1 MKTVKKNKELK
12 DFGFKEDGKYYWWA
26 SWYAEVLGYSSLNS
40 LRPSIRKAQNICLQI
55 GLPHEEN
62 FIASQND
69 KRKDIK
75 LTKFACFLIA
85 LQADDKK
92 PVVKRARAYFLNQL
106 EEVNILLK
114 DEEYVSRLN
123 AREDIKNLNID
134 LAKSA
139 RRAQVKDFRFFANE
153 GYVGLYNMT
162 MAELRSYRGVD
173 EQANLSDFMSLTEL
187 SANIFR
193 ITMTKERL
201 KHLRSSD
208 EEKAARE
215 HWKIASQI
223 RSMVKENT
231 GVYPEDLKLRK
242 NINLLQKRLK
252 LAQVELNKVV
262 KHIE

>member
-1 MKTVKKNKELK
+1 MKVIKKNKELK
-12 DFGFKEDGKYYWWA
+12 DYGFKENGTFYWWA
-26 SWYAEVLGYSSLNS
+26 SWYAEILGYSSLNS
-40 LRPSIRKAQNICLQI
+40 LKPSIRKAQNICLKI

-62 FIASQND
+62 FIPSQNE

-92 PVVKRARAYFLNQL
+92 PIVKRARNYFLNQL
-106 EEVNILLK
+106 EEVNFLLK
-114 DEEYVSRLN
+114 DQEYIKRLS
-123 AREDIKNLNID
+123 AREDMKNLNIE

-139 RRAQVKDFRFFANE
+139 RSAQVKDFRFFANE
-153 GYVGLYNMT
+153 GYIGLYNMT
-162 MAELRSYRGVD
+162 MAELRAYRGVD
-173 EQANLSDFMSLTEL
+173 EKANLNDFMSLTEL

-201 KHLRSSD
+201 KRLRNTN

-231 GVYPEDLKLRK
+231 GIYPEDLVLKK
-242 NINLLQKRLK
+242 NIKLLQKRLK

-262 KHIE
+262 DLLA